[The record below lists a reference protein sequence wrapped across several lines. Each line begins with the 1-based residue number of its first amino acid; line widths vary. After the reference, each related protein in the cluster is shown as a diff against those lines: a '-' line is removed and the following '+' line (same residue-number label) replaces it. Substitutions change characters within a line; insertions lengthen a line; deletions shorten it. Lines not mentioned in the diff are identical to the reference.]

1 MLFRFCGFSEIVRDL
16 SELLSPFYLL
26 VLLLESTMSKR
37 VTPEIETFARIRVV
51 GVGGSGCNAINHMIA
66 SKVKGVEFVA
76 VNTDAQD
83 LHRSL
88 AKRKI
93 HIGKNLTRG
102 LGAGMNPDIGR
113 RAAEETRQEIQ
124 EALQGSDMV
133 FITCG
138 MGGGTGTGAS
148 ATVAKIAKEL
158 GALTVAVVTRPF
170 AFEGAQRNMIAD
182 KGLEDLKKEVDAYLV
197 IPNDKLLAIVEAQTS
212 AKNAFALC
220 DEILRQAVEGV
231 SDIITTPGEINTDFN
246 DIKTIMEGAGP
257 ALMGI
262 GIADGDNRARDAAAQ
277 AVNSPLLDVSI
288 TGAKGI
294 LFVVAGAD
302 DLGILEVQEAAKV
315 ISESVDKSAKVIF
328 GIMRDEKLKKGQI
341 RIIVIATG
349 FPEGVSGTNG
359 LGIERSL
366 FAMEPKDQQ
375 DTRGKIYND
384 SMHREAPEVSQSA
397 PLPEPV
403 RENIR
408 EEAEIPASN
417 VQNRMERDEPI
428 VTAQP
433 RRIDNEPIKPP
444 PVEDEDDTWG
454 AIPSFLRR
462 HKK

>member
-1 MLFRFCGFSEIVRDL
+1 
-16 SELLSPFYLL
+16 
-26 VLLLESTMSKR
+26 MSKR
-37 VTPEIETFARIRVV
+37 VEPEVETFARIRVV
-51 GVGGSGCNAINHMIA
+51 GCGGSGGNAVNHMVN
-66 SKVKGVEFVA
+66 SKVKGVEFIA

-93 HIGKNLTRG
+93 HIGRNLTKG
-102 LGAGMNPDIGR
+102 LGAGMNPELGK

-138 MGGGTGTGAS
+138 MGGGTGTGA
-148 ATVAKIAKEL
+148 APVVAKIAKEI

-170 AFEGAQRNMIAD
+170 LFEGLQRKEIAER
-182 KGLEDLKKEVDAYLV
+182 GLYELKKEVDAFIV
-197 IPNDKLLAIVEAQTS
+197 IPNDKLLSIVEAQTS
-212 AKNAFALC
+212 AKSAFAMA

-246 DIKTIMEGAGP
+246 DIKAIMEGAGP

-262 GIADGDNRARDAAAQ
+262 GVADGDRRAQDAAAQ

-288 TGAKGI
+288 TGAKGV

-315 ISESVDKSAKVIF
+315 VSDSVDPSAKVIF
-328 GIMRDEKLKKGQI
+328 GIMRDEKLKKGQV

-349 FPEGVSGTNG
+349 FPEGESSEHNQAS
-359 LGIERSL
+359 IERSL
-366 FAMEPKDQQ
+366 FAMQPAEQAES
-375 DTRGKIYND
+375 RGKIYND
-384 SMHREAPEVSQSA
+384 MGR
-397 PLPEPV
+397 
-403 RENIR
+403 R
-408 EEAEIPASN
+408 EEAVPAPTPAPAPAPAPAPQPIPEE
-417 VQNRMERDEPI
+417 RELPKMEKRREEPL
-428 VTAQP
+428 VTAKP
-433 RRIDNEPIKPP
+433 REEQTIQKTVTPP
-444 PVEDEDDTWG
+444 SAQNNAADDEDETWG

>member
-1 MLFRFCGFSEIVRDL
+1 
-16 SELLSPFYLL
+16 
-26 VLLLESTMSKR
+26 MSKR

-51 GVGGSGCNAINHMIA
+51 GVGGSGSNAVNHMIN
-66 SKVKGVEFVA
+66 SKVKGVEFIA

-102 LGAGMNPDIGR
+102 LGAGMNPEVGR

-138 MGGGTGTGAS
+138 MGGGTGTGGA
-148 ATVAKIAKEL
+148 AVVAKIAKEI
-158 GALTVAVVTRPF
+158 GALTVAVVTKPF
-170 AFEGAQRNMIAD
+170 SFEGAQRSEIAEH
-182 KGLEDLKKEVDAYLV
+182 GLADLKKEVDAYLV
-197 IPNDKLLAIVEAQTS
+197 IPNDKLLSIVEAQTS

-246 DIKTIMEGAGP
+246 DIKAIMEGAGP

-262 GIADGDNRARDAAAQ
+262 GIADGDNRAKDAAAA

-294 LFVVAGAD
+294 LFVVAGSE

-315 ISESVDKSAKVIF
+315 IGESVDKSAKVIF
-328 GIMRDEKLKKGQI
+328 GIMRDEKLKKGQL

-349 FPEGVSGTNG
+349 FPEQDSATFAGGF
-359 LGIERSL
+359 ERSL
-366 FAMEPKDQQ
+366 FALPAKEQEEN
-375 DTRGKIYND
+375 RGKIFNAVMG
-384 SMHREAPEVSQSA
+384 S
-397 PLPEPV
+397 
-403 RENIR
+403 R
-408 EEAEIPASN
+408 EEAPAPMPAEDEPILPP
-417 VQNRMERDEPI
+417 RREREEPI
-428 VTAQP
+428 VTATPKP
-433 RRIDNEPIKPP
+433 RETAQAITPP
-444 PVEDEDDTWG
+444 TVDEEDETWG

>member
-1 MLFRFCGFSEIVRDL
+1 
-16 SELLSPFYLL
+16 
-26 VLLLESTMSKR
+26 MSKR

-51 GVGGSGCNAINHMIA
+51 GVGGSGNNAVNHMIN
-66 SKVKGVEFVA
+66 SKVKGVEFIA
-76 VNTDAQD
+76 INTDAQD

-102 LGAGMNPDIGR
+102 LGAGMNPELGR
-113 RAAEETRQEIQ
+113 RAADETRQEIQ

-138 MGGGTGTGAS
+138 MGGGTGTGA
-148 ATVAKIAKEL
+148 AGVVAKIAKEL
-158 GALTVAVVTRPF
+158 GALTVAVVTKPF
-170 AFEGAQRNMIAD
+170 TFEGQQRTEIAEH
-182 KGLEDLKKEVDAYLV
+182 GLASLKKEVDAYLV
-197 IPNDKLLAIVEAQTS
+197 IPNDKLLSIVEAQTS

-246 DIKTIMEGAGP
+246 DIKAIMEGAGP

-262 GIADGDNRARDAAAQ
+262 GIADGDNRAKDAAAA

-294 LFVVAGAD
+294 LFVVAGSE

-315 ISESVDKSAKVIF
+315 IGESVDKTAKVIF

-349 FPEGVSGTNG
+349 FPEQDVSAFSGG
-359 LGIERSL
+359 FEKSL
-366 FAMEPKDQQ
+366 FTMPAKDQEES
-375 DTRGKIYND
+375 RGKIFND
-384 SMHREAPEVSQSA
+384 VLGRREEAPAPMSI
-397 PLPEPV
+397 PLPEPANDEGPILPPR
-403 RENIR
+403 RER
-408 EEAEIPASN
+408 E
-417 VQNRMERDEPI
+417 EPI
-428 VTAQP
+428 VTAMPKVRENAQP
-433 RRIDNEPIKPP
+433 VTPLIIE
-444 PVEDEDDTWG
+444 EEDDAWG

>member
-1 MLFRFCGFSEIVRDL
+1 
-16 SELLSPFYLL
+16 
-26 VLLLESTMSKR
+26 MSKR

-51 GVGGSGCNAINHMIA
+51 GCGGSGSNAVNHMIN

-76 VNTDAQD
+76 INTDAQD

-88 AKRKI
+88 AKKKI

-102 LGAGMNPDIGR
+102 LGAGMNPDLGR

-138 MGGGTGTGAS
+138 MGGGTGTGA
-148 ATVAKIAKEL
+148 APMVAKIAKEL
-158 GALTVAVVTRPF
+158 GALTVAIVTKPF
-170 AFEGAQRNMIAD
+170 SFEGAQRKEIAD
-182 KGLEDLKKEVDAYLV
+182 RGLAELKKEVDAFIV
-197 IPNDKLLAIVEAQTS
+197 IPNDKLLSIVEAQTS
-212 AKNAFALC
+212 AKNAFALA

-262 GIADGDNRARDAAAQ
+262 GIADGDNRAKDAAAL

-288 TGAKGI
+288 NGAKGI

-315 ISESVDKSAKVIF
+315 IGESVDKSAKIIF

-349 FPEGVSGTNG
+349 FPEAEGDNSPTGVG
-359 LGIERSL
+359 SL
-366 FAMEPKDQQ
+366 FSMQPKQA
-375 DTRGKIYND
+375 
-384 SMHREAPEVSQSA
+384 E
-397 PLPEPV
+397 PEPARSNKIFGGSNEIR
-403 RENIR
+403 REDIIPSAAESVDEERPMARVTR
-408 EEAEIPASN
+408 E
-417 VQNRMERDEPI
+417 EPI

-433 RRIDNEPIKPP
+433 QKRIDNEMIKPP
-444 PVEDEDDTWG
+444 VVEEEDETWG

>member
-1 MLFRFCGFSEIVRDL
+1 
-16 SELLSPFYLL
+16 
-26 VLLLESTMSKR
+26 MSKR

-51 GVGGSGCNAINHMIA
+51 GVGGSGGNAINHMIN

-102 LGAGMNPDIGR
+102 LGAGMNPDLGR

-124 EALQGSDMV
+124 EAIQGSDMV

-148 ATVAKIAKEL
+148 VTVAKIAKEL
-158 GALTVAVVTRPF
+158 GALTIAVVTRPF
-170 AFEGAQRNMIAD
+170 AFEGAQRNEIAER
-182 KGLEDLKKEVDAYLV
+182 GLSDLKKEVDAYLV
-197 IPNDKLLAIVEAQTS
+197 IPNDKLLSIVEAQTS

-246 DIKTIMEGAGP
+246 DIKTIMEGAGS

-288 TGAKGI
+288 AGAKGI

-315 ISESVDKSAKVIF
+315 ISESVDKNARVIF
-328 GIMRDEKLKKGQI
+328 GIMRDEKLKKGQL

-349 FPEGVSGTNG
+349 FPEDVSNMGVGS
-359 LGIERSL
+359 ERSL
-366 FAMEPKDQQ
+366 FAMEPKEQQ
-375 DTRGKIYND
+375 ETRSKIF
-384 SMHREAPEVSQSA
+384 SEAVRREE

-403 RENIR
+403 RENIKEEADVAPVRSTR
-408 EEAEIPASN
+408 EEP
-417 VQNRMERDEPI
+417 V

-433 RRIDNEPIKPP
+433 QRRIDNEPIKPP
-444 PVEDEDDTWG
+444 AVDEEDTWG

>member
-1 MLFRFCGFSEIVRDL
+1 
-16 SELLSPFYLL
+16 
-26 VLLLESTMSKR
+26 MSKR
-37 VTPEIETFARIRVV
+37 IIPEVETFARIRVV
-51 GVGGSGCNAINHMIA
+51 GVGGSGNNAVNHMIN
-66 SKVKGVEFVA
+66 SKVKGVEFVSI
-76 VNTDAQD
+76 NTDAQD

-102 LGAGMNPDIGR
+102 LGAGMNPEIGR

-124 EALQGSDMV
+124 EALQNSDMV

-138 MGGGTGTGAS
+138 MGGGTGTGA
-148 ATVAKIAKEL
+148 AVVVAKIAKEL
-158 GALTVAVVTRPF
+158 GALTVAVVTKPF
-170 AFEGAQRNMIAD
+170 SFEGAQRTSIAEQ
-182 KGLEDLKKEVDAYLV
+182 GLSDLKKEVDAYLV
-197 IPNDKLLAIVEAQTS
+197 IPNDKLLSIVDANAS

-246 DIKTIMEGAGP
+246 DIKAIMEGAGP

-262 GIADGDNRARDAAAQ
+262 GIADGDNRAKDAAAM

-294 LFVVAGAD
+294 LFVVAGSE

-315 ISESVDKSAKVIF
+315 VSDSVDKSAKIIF

-349 FPEGVSGTNG
+349 FPEGSSGEG
-359 LGIERSL
+359 SGFERSL
-366 FAMEPKDQQ
+366 F
-375 DTRGKIYND
+375 
-384 SMHREAPEVSQSA
+384 SM
-397 PLPEPV
+397 PV
-403 RENIR
+403 REQEDAKAKVYTEVVRGEDEVIPEVEMPKRER
-408 EEAEIPASN
+408 EEP
-417 VQNRMERDEPI
+417 V
-428 VTAQP
+428 VTASP
-433 RRIDNEPIKPP
+433 RQEAR
-444 PVEDEDDTWG
+444 PVTPTTSEEEDAWG
-454 AIPSFLRR
+454 AIPTFLRR

>member
-1 MLFRFCGFSEIVRDL
+1 
-16 SELLSPFYLL
+16 
-26 VLLLESTMSKR
+26 MSKR
-37 VTPEIETFARIRVV
+37 VEPEIETFARIRVV
-51 GVGGSGCNAINHMIA
+51 GVGGSGCNAVNHMVN
-66 SKVKGVEFVA
+66 SKVKGVEFIA
-76 VNTDAQD
+76 VNSDAQD

-102 LGAGMNPDIGR
+102 LGTGMNPELGK

-148 ATVAKIAKEL
+148 AVVARIAKEI
-158 GALTVAVVTRPF
+158 GALTIAVVTRPF
-170 AFEGAQRNMIAD
+170 SFEGAQRKDIAEH
-182 KGLEDLKKEVDAYLV
+182 GLSELKKEVDAFIV
-197 IPNDKLLAIVEAQTS
+197 IPNDKLLAVVDAQAS
-212 AKNAFALC
+212 AKSAFAMA

-246 DIKTIMEGAGP
+246 DIKSIMEGAGP

-262 GIADGDNRARDAAAQ
+262 GIADGDRRAQDAAAM

-288 TGAKGI
+288 AGAKGV
-294 LFVVAGAD
+294 LFVIAGSD

-315 ISESVDKSAKVIF
+315 IGDSVDKSARIIF

-349 FPEGVSGTNG
+349 FPEGESASEGHG
-359 LGIERSL
+359 SLIERSL
-366 FAMEPKDQQ
+366 FAMPAREQEE
-375 DTRGKIYND
+375 TRSKIFGD
-384 SMHREAPEVSQSA
+384 LRKQP
-397 PLPEPV
+397 
-403 RENIR
+403 
-408 EEAEIPASN
+408 EEALVAPVEEMRAEPA
-417 VQNRMERDEPI
+417 RKEEPI

-433 RRIDNEPIKPP
+433 QKREEVKSVTPP
-444 PVEDEDDTWG
+444 SARPTLEGTEEEEAWG

>member
-1 MLFRFCGFSEIVRDL
+1 
-16 SELLSPFYLL
+16 
-26 VLLLESTMSKR
+26 MSKR
-37 VTPEIETFARIRVV
+37 VEPEVETFARIRVV
-51 GVGGSGCNAINHMIA
+51 GVGGSGGNAVNHMVN
-66 SKVKGVEFVA
+66 SKVKGVEFIS
-76 VNTDAQD
+76 VNSDAQD

-102 LGAGMNPDIGR
+102 LGTGMNPELGK

-138 MGGGTGTGAS
+138 MGGGTGTGA
-148 ATVAKIAKEL
+148 APVVARIAKEV
-158 GALTVAVVTRPF
+158 GALTVGVVTRPF
-170 AFEGAQRNMIAD
+170 TFEGLHRKELAER
-182 KGLEDLKKEVDAYLV
+182 GLHDLKKEVDAFIV

-212 AKNAFALC
+212 AKNAFSMA

-246 DIKTIMEGAGP
+246 DIKAIMEGAGP

-262 GIADGDNRARDAAAQ
+262 GIAEGDRRAQDAAAQ

-288 TGAKGI
+288 TGAKGV
-294 LFVVAGAD
+294 LFVVAGSE

-315 ISESVDKSAKVIF
+315 VSDSVDPSAKVIF
-328 GIMRDEKLKKGQI
+328 GIMRDEKLKKGQV

-349 FPEGVSGTNG
+349 FPEGESAHSQG
-359 LGIERSL
+359 GIERSL
-366 FAMEPKDQQ
+366 FAMGPVEQEEV
-375 DTRGKIYND
+375 RGKIYNEAVAQP
-384 SMHREAPEVSQSA
+384 RPEPAPAPEPTPA
-397 PLPEPV
+397 PEPAPAPKPV
-403 RENIR
+403 MERRR
-408 EEAEIPASN
+408 EEP
-417 VQNRMERDEPI
+417 V

-433 RRIDNEPIKPP
+433 KPREEATMKTVVP
-444 PVEDEDDTWG
+444 PSAQNQTEDEDEAWG

>member
-1 MLFRFCGFSEIVRDL
+1 
-16 SELLSPFYLL
+16 
-26 VLLLESTMSKR
+26 MSKR

-51 GVGGSGCNAINHMIA
+51 GCGGSGGNAVNHMVD
-66 SKVKGVEFVA
+66 SKVRGVEFVA
-76 VNTDAQD
+76 INTDAQD

-93 HIGKNLTRG
+93 HIGKNLTKG
-102 LGAGMNPDIGR
+102 LGAGMNPELGR

-138 MGGGTGTGAS
+138 MGGGTGTGA
-148 ATVAKIAKEL
+148 APVVAKIAKEQ
-158 GALTVAVVTRPF
+158 GALTIAVVTKPF
-170 AFEGAQRNMIAD
+170 SFEGANRSEIAEQ
-182 KGLEDLKKEVDAYLV
+182 GLTSLKKEVDAYLI
-197 IPNDKLLAIVEAQTS
+197 IPNDKLLSIVEANTS
-212 AKNAFALC
+212 AKQAFALA

-262 GIADGDNRARDAAAQ
+262 GVADGDNRARDAAAQ

-288 TGAKGI
+288 SGAKGI
-294 LFVVAGAD
+294 LFVVAGNE
-302 DLGILEVQEAAKV
+302 DLGIIEVQEAAKV
-315 ISESVDKSAKVIF
+315 ISESVDKSARVIF

-349 FPEGVSGTNG
+349 FPEQGMDGAIATY
-359 LGIERSL
+359 ERSL
-366 FAMEPKDQQ
+366 FSMPKAEQEE
-375 DTRGKIYND
+375 TKGRIFND
-384 SMHREAPEVSQSA
+384 MLGRKKEEEEAPAPVAEPA
-397 PLPEPV
+397 PLPV
-403 RENIR
+403 RER
-408 EEAEIPASN
+408 E
-417 VQNRMERDEPI
+417 EPI
-428 VTAQP
+428 VTAAP
-433 RRIDNEPIKPP
+433 RPEAARPVTPP
-444 PVEDEDDTWG
+444 TVEEDDEAWG

>member
-1 MLFRFCGFSEIVRDL
+1 
-16 SELLSPFYLL
+16 
-26 VLLLESTMSKR
+26 MSKR

-51 GVGGSGCNAINHMIA
+51 GCGGSGNNAINHMIN
-66 SKVKGVEFVA
+66 SKVKGVEFIA
-76 VNTDAQD
+76 VNSDAQD

-88 AKRKI
+88 AKRKV

-102 LGAGMNPDIGR
+102 LGTGMNPELGR

-138 MGGGTGTGAS
+138 MGGGTGTGSS
-148 ATVAKIAKEL
+148 AIVAKIAKEL
-158 GALTVAVVTRPF
+158 GALTIAVVTKPF
-170 AFEGAQRNMIAD
+170 SFEGAQRKDIAD
-182 KGLEDLKKEVDAYLV
+182 RGLAELKKEVDAYIV
-197 IPNDKLLAIVEAQTS
+197 IPNDRLLSLVEAQTT
-212 AKNAFALC
+212 AKNAFALV

-246 DIKTIMEGAGP
+246 DIKAIMEAAGP

-262 GIADGDNRARDAAAQ
+262 GVADGDNRAKDAAAQ

-288 TGAKGI
+288 QGAKGI
-294 LFVVAGAD
+294 LFVVAGSD

-315 ISESVDKSAKVIF
+315 ISESVDKDARIIF

-349 FPEGVSGTNG
+349 FPEGASAETGAG
-359 LGIERSL
+359 FERSL
-366 FAMEPKDQQ
+366 F
-375 DTRGKIYND
+375 
-384 SMHREAPEVSQSA
+384 SMPAPEQKEARGMIFNEVMKREPA
-397 PLPEPV
+397 VEEKVEEPAPEPV
-403 RENIR
+403 KKERE
-408 EEAEIPASN
+408 
-417 VQNRMERDEPI
+417 EPI
-428 VTAQP
+428 VTAMPKP
-433 RRIDNEPIKPP
+433 REEARQAAPQ
-444 PVEDEDDTWG
+444 VEEEEEAWG

>member
-1 MLFRFCGFSEIVRDL
+1 
-16 SELLSPFYLL
+16 
-26 VLLLESTMSKR
+26 MSKR

-51 GVGGSGCNAINHMIA
+51 GVGGSGNNAVNHMVN

-93 HIGKNLTRG
+93 HIGKNLTKG
-102 LGAGMNPDIGR
+102 LGAGMNPDLGR
-113 RAAEETRQEIQ
+113 RAADETRQEIQ

-138 MGGGTGTGAS
+138 MGGGTGTGA
-148 ATVAKIAKEL
+148 APVVAKIAKEL
-158 GALTVAVVTRPF
+158 GALTIAVVTKPF
-170 AFEGAQRNMIAD
+170 TFEGAHRGDIAEQ
-182 KGLEDLKKEVDAYLV
+182 GLSGLKKEVDAYLV
-197 IPNDKLLAIVEAQTS
+197 IPNDKLLSIVEANTS
-212 AKNAFALC
+212 AKSAFALA

-262 GIADGDNRARDAAAQ
+262 GIAEGDNRAKDAAAQ

-288 TGAKGI
+288 AGAKGI
-294 LFVVAGAD
+294 LFVVAGNE
-302 DLGILEVQEAAKV
+302 DLGIIEVQEAAKV
-315 ISESVDKSAKVIF
+315 ISESVDASARVIF

-349 FPEGVSGTNG
+349 FPDQTPEGSSAGF
-359 LGIERSL
+359 ERSL
-366 FAMEPKDQQ
+366 FSMPKPEQEE
-375 DTRGKIYND
+375 TRGRIFND
-384 SMHREAPEVSQSA
+384 VLGRGSRSDEEAQSA
-397 PLPEPV
+397 PQKPAADEEAPVKEPV
-403 RENIR
+403 REAPPKR
-408 EEAEIPASN
+408 E
-417 VQNRMERDEPI
+417 EPI
-428 VTAQP
+428 VTATP
-433 RRIDNEPIKPP
+433 RVDSARPVTPP
-444 PVEDEDDTWG
+444 SVEEEDEAWG

>member
-1 MLFRFCGFSEIVRDL
+1 
-16 SELLSPFYLL
+16 
-26 VLLLESTMSKR
+26 MSKR
-37 VTPEIETFARIRVV
+37 VVPEIETFARIRVV
-51 GVGGSGCNAINHMIA
+51 GVGGSGLNAVNHMINC
-66 SKVKGVEFVA
+66 KVKGVEFVA
-76 VNTDAQD
+76 INTDAQD

-124 EALQGSDMV
+124 ESLQGSDMV

-158 GALTVAVVTRPF
+158 GALTVAVVTKPF
-170 AFEGAQRNMIAD
+170 SFEGAQRSEIAD
-182 KGLEDLKKEVDAYLV
+182 RGLAELKKEVDAFLV
-197 IPNDKLLAIVEAQTS
+197 IPNDKLLSIVEANTT

-231 SDIITTPGEINTDFN
+231 SDVITTPGEINTDFN
-246 DIKTIMEGAGP
+246 DIKAIMEGAGP

-262 GIADGDNRARDAAAQ
+262 GIAEGESRARDAAAA

-288 TGAKGI
+288 NGARGI
-294 LFVVAGAD
+294 LFVVAGAE

-315 ISESVDKSAKVIF
+315 VGESVDKNAKIIF

-349 FPEGVSGTNG
+349 FPENAMEGATTPP
-359 LGIERSL
+359 ERSL
-366 FAMEPKDQQ
+366 FSMPIKEQTE
-375 DTRGKIYND
+375 TRGKIFNE
-384 SMHREAPEVSQSA
+384 MPK
-397 PLPEPV
+397 P
-403 RENIR
+403 
-408 EEAEIPASN
+408 AEIKVVEEEPKK
-417 VQNRMERDEPI
+417 EKPEPI
-428 VTAQP
+428 VTARSQEKREMP
-433 RRIDNEPIKPP
+433 VKPI
-444 PVEDEDDTWG
+444 VEEDESWGG

-462 HKK
+462 NKK